1 MTTRKR
7 LLFSLIAVSVPILML
22 GSALLATDVYL
33 HKRFTRT
40 GGFNVWGYRGPTAS
54 RKAPGEYRVVM
65 LGGSTVFGYGVAWD
79 EAIPAQ
85 LERIGAERSD
95 RAIKVINL
103 GYNNEGAYSFAYTLA
118 DYKYLQ
124 YALAVLYEGY
134 NDMMGDPNGPNLAVF
149 RHDSPVFRLTGY
161 LPIFPLVFHE
171 KAAVLTTGSAG
182 SLYLAASWKRTV
194 FQPNLA
200 RRTTAEILNAAADVG
215 QSLERQ
221 LGRLT
226 AEAHRQIDG
235 PDEGGCPYP
244 WAEYCRSVQR
254 GIEVAVQMNKQV
266 LVVRQPRLIG
276 AVGER
281 HDWQQ
286 RVLADMVHKRFGN
299 DRRVALAD
307 LASAVALT
315 DPNVSFDRMHLT
327 PAGNQMVAAALVE
340 PVLQMVKTNGANGR

>member
-1 MTTRKR
+1 
-7 LLFSLIAVSVPILML
+7 V
-22 GSALLATDVYL
+22 
-33 HKRFTRT
+33 
-40 GGFNVWGYRGPTAS
+40 
-54 RKAPGEYRVVM
+54 
-65 LGGSTVFGYGVAWD
+65 
-79 EAIPAQ
+79 
-85 LERIGAERSD
+85 AERSD

-103 GYNNEGAYSFAYTLA
+103 GYNNEGAFSFAYTLA

-124 YALAVLYEGY
+124 YDLAVLYEGY

-171 KAAVLTTGSAG
+171 KAAVLTTGSAD
-182 SLYLAASWKRTV
+182 SLYPAASRTRTV

-200 RRTTAEILNAAADVG
+200 RRTTAEVLNAAADVG

-221 LGRLT
+221 LGRFT
-226 AEAHRQIDG
+226 AEAHRQIEG
-235 PDEGGCPYP
+235 ADEGGCPFP

-254 GIEVAVQMNKQV
+254 GIEVALQMNKQV
-266 LVVRQPRLIG
+266 LVVRQPRLDG
-276 AVGER
+276 AVGAR

-286 RVLADMVHKRFGN
+286 RVLADMVHRRFGN
-299 DRRVALAD
+299 NPRVALAD
-307 LASAVALT
+307 LASVVTLT

-340 PVLQMVKTNGANGR
+340 PILQMVRTHDTDGH

>member
-1 MTTRKR
+1 M
-7 LLFSLIAVSVPILML
+7 V

-40 GGFNVWGYRGPTAS
+40 GRFNVWGYRGPIAP

-85 LERIGAERSD
+85 LERKVAQRSD
-95 RAIKVINL
+95 RPIKVINL

-124 YALAVLYEGY
+124 YDLAILYEGY

-161 LPIFPLVFHE
+161 LPIFPIVFKE

-182 SLYLAASWKRTV
+182 SLYPAAKWRRTV

-200 RRTTAEILNAAADVG
+200 RRTTAEVLNAAADVG

-221 LGRLT
+221 LGRFT
-226 AEAHRQIDG
+226 AEAHRQIEG
-235 PDEGGCPYP
+235 ADEGGCPSP

-254 GIEVAVQMNKQV
+254 GIEVALQMNKQV
-266 LVVRQPRLIG
+266 LVVRQPRLDG
-276 AVGER
+276 AVGAR

-286 RVLADMVHKRFGN
+286 RLLADMVHRRFGN
-299 DRRVALAD
+299 DPRVALAD
-307 LASAVALT
+307 LASVVTLT
-315 DPNVSFDRMHLT
+315 DPKVSFDRMHLT

-340 PVLQMVKTNGANGR
+340 QILQMVRTHGTDGR

>member
-1 MTTRKR
+1 VTNRKR
-7 LLFSLIAVSVPILML
+7 LLFAVIAISVSILMV

-40 GGFNVWGYRGPTAS
+40 GGFNVWGYRGPIAP
-54 RKAPGEYRVVM
+54 RKAPGEYRVLM

-85 LERIGAERSD
+85 LERKVAERSD

-103 GYNNEGAYSFAYTLA
+103 GYNNEGAFSFAYTLA

-124 YALAVLYEGY
+124 YDLAVLYEGY

-171 KAAVLTTGSAG
+171 KAAVLTTGSVG
-182 SLYLAASWKRTV
+182 GLYPATRWKPTV

-200 RRTTAEILNAAADVG
+200 RRTTAEVLNAAADVG

-221 LGRLT
+221 LGRFT
-226 AEAHRQIDG
+226 AEDHRQIEG
-235 PDEGGCPYP
+235 ADEGGCPFP

-254 GIEVAVQMNKQV
+254 GIEVALQMNKQV
-266 LVVRQPRLIG
+266 LVVRQPRLDG
-276 AVGER
+276 AVGAR

-286 RVLADMVHKRFGN
+286 QVLADMVHRRFGN
-299 DRRVALAD
+299 NPRVALAD
-307 LASAVALT
+307 LASVVTLT
-315 DPNVSFDRMHLT
+315 DPNLSFDRMHLT

-340 PVLQMVKTNGANGR
+340 PILQMVKTHGADGR